1 MRIFSFKKMVLS
13 FKYAIRGLKFVILNQ
28 QSFRLQSIAAAGIIF
43 LMFYFP
49 LSSLSRAILFLTI
62 FLVLSLEITNSV
74 FEKTIDI
81 LKPEFNH
88 DIGIIK
94 DMAAGAVLLAA
105 VGSIIIGILIFLPY
119 F

>member
-1 MRIFSFKKMVLS
+1 MKIFSFKKMVLS
-13 FKYAIRGLKFVILNQ
+13 FKYAIRGLKIIILRQ
-28 QSFRLQSIAAAGIIF
+28 QSFRLQLIAAAIIIF
-43 LMFYFP
+43 LMFYLP
-49 LSSLSRAILFLTI
+49 LSSTKRAILFLII
-62 FLVLSLEITNSV
+62 FLVLSLEIINSV

-88 DIGIIK
+88 DIGTIK

-105 VGSIIIGILIFLPY
+105 IGSIIIGILIFLPY